1 MKNMPKSLHT
11 VTVLVRL
18 AMDFMVRT
26 GGTVDEAIAHAF
38 ALLDYDEL
46 GQDVYGLGKQA
57 RKQIRAKGVD
67 Q

>member
-11 VTVLVRL
+11 VTVLVRVASYIMVDGVSL
-18 AMDFMVRT
+18 DDAMT
-26 GGTVDEAIAHAF
+26 IAMR
-38 ALLDYDEL
+38 LLGYDEL
-46 GQDVYGLGKQA
+46 GQDVYGLGQQA